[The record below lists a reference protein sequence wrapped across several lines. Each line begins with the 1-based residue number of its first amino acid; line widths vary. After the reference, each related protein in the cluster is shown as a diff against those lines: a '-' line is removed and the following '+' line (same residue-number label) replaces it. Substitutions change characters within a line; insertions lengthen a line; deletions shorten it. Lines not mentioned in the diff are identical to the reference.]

1 MENFYAR
8 TWARKLC
15 VHTSQSFLMNFH
27 VFIILTVLNDYVAN
41 MGRFAQECQTYE
53 LYLFDILAR
62 SAQFK

>member
-1 MENFYAR
+1 
-8 TWARKLC
+8 
-15 VHTSQSFLMNFH
+15 MNFH